1 MRRAMPSETAGS
13 PWRFYLMASAWGRS
27 HRGGA
32 GNTGGMD
39 VPEIGEAL
47 DLLAI
52 GRLQAAYGDVITRR
66 AWDELVPMFLPDCPV
81 RLDLRGGKV
90 IEHIGPKA
98 IGAFIASS
106 LERFEYF
113 EFALLN
119 AVVDRHDEH
128 EASGRVYM
136 WELRQDAGA
145 NRWTIAFGLYQD
157 TYRRVDTGWVFAS
170 RHYSSLAR
178 TAA

>member
-1 MRRAMPSETAGS
+1 ME
-13 PWRFYLMASAWGRS
+13 
-27 HRGGA
+27 
-32 GNTGGMD
+32 
-39 VPEIGEAL
+39 VPEIPEAL

-52 GRLQAAYGDVITRR
+52 SRLQAAYGDVITRR
-66 AWDELVPMFLPDCPV
+66 AWAELVPMFLPDCPI
-81 RLDLRGGKV
+81 RLDLRGGTV
-90 IEHIGPKA
+90 IEQVGPEA

-119 AVVDRHDEH
+119 AVVDRHGGHD
-128 EASGRVYM
+128 ASGRVYM
-136 WELRQDAGA
+136 WELRQDAST
-145 NRWTIAFGLYQD
+145 NRWTNAFGLYED

-178 TAA
+178 TGADGRGMDVFTIPGTG